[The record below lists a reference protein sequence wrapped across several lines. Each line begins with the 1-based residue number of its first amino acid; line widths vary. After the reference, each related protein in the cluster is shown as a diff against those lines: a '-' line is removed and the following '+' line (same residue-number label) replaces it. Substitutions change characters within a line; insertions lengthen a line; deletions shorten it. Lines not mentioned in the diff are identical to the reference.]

1 MKYLNLTTKKI
12 ERNYDNYTVVNYAT
26 IDSSIYSLRLPQY
39 KEYFY
44 NIFNSRGIPTTE
56 ACLFHFHFEE
66 ENDLNEFL
74 LATLLRYFVDFLC
87 ENGEKFE
94 EKRLGAPVE
103 LEEKV
108 FLNHNKLVQI
118 FNYKPET
125 LKSNKFNIT
134 VGLGNGEIYEMV
146 EH

>member
-1 MKYLNLTTKKI
+1 MRAAVTTKKI
-12 ERNYDNYTVVNYAT
+12 ERNYDNYTVVNFAA
-26 IDSSIYSLRLPQY
+26 IDTSVYSLKLPQY

-44 NIFNSRGIPTTE
+44 NIFKDRAIPTGP
-56 ACLFHFHFEE
+56 CLFHFYFEE
-66 ENDLNEFL
+66 ENKLNELL

-125 LKSNKFNIT
+125 LKCNKFNIT
-134 VGLGNGEIYEMV
+134 VGLGNGEVYEMV

>member
-1 MKYLNLTTKKI
+1 MKFLNLTTKKI
-12 ERNYDNYTVVNYAT
+12 ERNYDNYTVVNFAA
-26 IDSSIYSLRLPQY
+26 IDTSVYLLKLPQY

-44 NIFNSRGIPTTE
+44 NIFDRTIPTGP
-56 ACLFHFHFEE
+56 CLFHFYFEE
-66 ENDLNEFL
+66 ENELNELL

-125 LKSNKFNIT
+125 LKCNKFNIT
-134 VGLGNGEIYEMV
+134 VGLGNGEVYEMV